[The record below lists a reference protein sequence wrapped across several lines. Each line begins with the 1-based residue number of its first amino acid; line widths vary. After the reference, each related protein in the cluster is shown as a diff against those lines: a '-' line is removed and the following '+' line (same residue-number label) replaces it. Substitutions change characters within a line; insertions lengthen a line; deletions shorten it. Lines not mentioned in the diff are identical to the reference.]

1 MTMQEVLVKLRPI
14 CLGMTS
20 TDETVTFGNPTFRV
34 RQRMF
39 CVLEIYQGQLCLV
52 VKVGKESLGVFLEDP
67 RFFRAP
73 YLGQHG
79 WVSLRLAQGK
89 LDWEEIRELVKSSY
103 DLVVETMNRKSRG
116 SKKHS

>member
-14 CLGMTS
+14 CLGLAN

-39 CVLEIYQGQLCLV
+39 AVLEIYQGQLCLV
-52 VKVGKESLGVFLEDP
+52 VKVGKESLGVFLDDP

-79 WVSLRLAQGK
+79 WVSLRLGQGR
-89 LDWEEIRELVKSSY
+89 LNWSEVTELVRGSY
-103 DLVVETMNRKSRG
+103 ALVIATMNRKSRG
-116 SKKHS
+116 SRK

>member
-14 CLGMTS
+14 CLGLAS

-39 CVLEIYQGQLCLV
+39 TVLEIYQGQLCLV
-52 VKVGKESLGVFLEDP
+52 VKVGKESLGVFLADP

-79 WVSLRLAQGK
+79 WVSLRLSHQK
-89 LDWEEIRELVKSSY
+89 IDWVEVTELVQGSY
-103 DLVVETMNRKSRG
+103 ELVIETMNRKSRG
-116 SKKHS
+116 SKR

>member
-14 CLGMTS
+14 CLGLAS

-39 CVLEIYQGQLCLV
+39 AVLEIYQGQLCLV
-52 VKVGKESLGVFLEDP
+52 VKVGKESLGVFLSDA

-79 WVSLRLAQGK
+79 WVSLRLAQQK
-89 LDWEEIRELVKSSY
+89 INWDEITELVKGSY
-103 DLVVETMNRKSRG
+103 E
-116 SKKHS
+116 

>member
-14 CLGMTS
+14 CLGLAS

-39 CVLEIYQGQLCLV
+39 TVLEIYQGQLCLV
-52 VKVGKESLGVFLEDP
+52 VKVGKESLGVFLADP

-79 WVSLRLAQGK
+79 WVSLRLSQQK
-89 LDWEEIRELVKSSY
+89 IDWIEVTELVRGSY
-103 DLVVETMNRKSRG
+103 ELVIETMNRKSRG
-116 SKKHS
+116 SKK

>member
-14 CLGMTS
+14 CLGLAS

-39 CVLEIYQGQLCLV
+39 AVLEIYQGQLCLV
-52 VKVGKESLGVFLEDP
+52 VKVGKESLGVFLNDP

-79 WVSLRLAQGK
+79 WVSLRLGQGK
-89 LDWEEIRELVKSSY
+89 VDWNEITELVKGSY
-103 DLVVETMNRKSRG
+103 GLVVETMNRKSRG
-116 SKKHS
+116 ARK

>member
-1 MTMQEVLVKLRPI
+1 MQEVLVKLRPI
-14 CLGMTS
+14 CLGLAS

-52 VKVGKESLGVFLEDP
+52 VKVGKDQLSLFLDDP

-79 WVSLRLAQGK
+79 WVSLRLGQAK
-89 LDWEEIRELVKSSY
+89 INWNEITELVTSSY
-103 DLVVETMNRKSRG
+103 HLVVETMNRKSRS
-116 SKKHS
+116 SKK